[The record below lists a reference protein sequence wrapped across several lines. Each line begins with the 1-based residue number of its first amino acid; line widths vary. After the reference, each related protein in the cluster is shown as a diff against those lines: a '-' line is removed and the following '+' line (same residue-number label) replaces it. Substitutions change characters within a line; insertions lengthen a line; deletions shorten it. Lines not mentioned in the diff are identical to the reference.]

1 MKTIFDLLDFRDLA
15 TLGKYFRARLDWMPF
30 GSGSKSY
37 FFNWMEGHTYDYCK
51 HRKNHELETDP
62 PIAIP
67 FVREHLPLFT
77 APLKTPFPFFG
88 QQLTHLSTCL
98 VGNFLIDTGRV
109 TIEYE
114 FSGHAE
120 VIESIW
126 ALSPARYPHGAIN
139 AESILPEYDFLE
151 TNTPGHPGEMSSGM
165 ILNYAPLRTARTRKE
180 PMSDFTGRKTL
191 VIDVNR
197 SSIATPLNRYPRVK
211 NLPFYLVIWSAVG
224 LHQQGPTEPVLTKIY
239 RIKYEI

>member
-1 MKTIFDLLDFRDLA
+1 MKTIFDITDFSDLN
-15 TLGKYFRARLDWMPF
+15 LVGKWFRSRLDWMPLY
-30 GSGSKSY
+30 GGGKGY
-37 FFNWMEGHTYDYCK
+37 YWNWCEGHNDSCK
-51 HRKNHELETDP
+51 HRMNHELTPLRPFALEREKYFQLVNI
-62 PIAIP
+62 PIHQAKIGEST
-67 FVREHLPLFT
+67 FEY
-77 APLKTPFPFFG
+77 
-88 QQLTHLSTCL
+88 LSTMM
-98 VGNFLIDTGRV
+98 VGNFLIDIGRV

-114 FSGHAE
+114 FSGHPE

-126 ALSPARYPHGAIN
+126 ALSPARYPHGAID

-180 PMSDFTGRKTL
+180 PMSDFTGRQTL

-197 SSIATPLNRYPRVK
+197 SSIVTPLNRYPRVK
-211 NLPFYLVIWSAVG
+211 NLPFYMVIWSAVG